1 MMQRHHITGGLF
13 LLVACALCV
22 IVALEFLQMRRP
34 ELIVPNARLSKRAS
48 LSDYLP
54 SLRGSNGDTEIYFFE
69 GDSPGGTVLV
79 LGGTHPNEPAGFVT
93 AVVLVENAHVSAG
106 RLIVIPQACK
116 SGFTCTDPLEGYPQ
130 EFSFLTRSGPRRFRF
145 GSRGGNPLDQWPDP
159 LVYLQYPSQQQL
171 SGNETRNLNRAYP
184 GRAEGSFTER
194 VGYAIV
200 QVIVREG
207 VDVAIDLHEAAPE
220 VPIINALIT
229 HEKGRELAAAA
240 VLELE
245 FEGLKYSLELSP
257 TNFHGLS
264 HREWGDYTNVLP
276 FLMETSNPSQ
286 GRLRGTTS
294 ANLVVSGKDE
304 EYVRAMQNRRVRITY
319 DPAGEPMSRRVGRHV
334 MGLRALLQAFSE
346 RYPDRSI
353 AIEGLPTYDELM
365 ERGVGAFLQ

>member
-1 MMQRHHITGGLF
+1 MIQKHHITGALF
-13 LLVACALCV
+13 LVTACSLGV
-22 IVALEFLQMRRP
+22 IAALEFHEMRRP
-34 ELIVPNARLSKRAS
+34 EAIIPGARLSRRTS
-48 LSDYLP
+48 LSEYLP
-54 SLRGSNGDTEIYFFE
+54 SLRGSSGDTDVYFFE
-69 GDSPGGTVLV
+69 GEKPGGTVLV

-93 AVVLVENAHVSAG
+93 AVLLVESAEVAAG

-130 EFSFLTRSGPRRFRF
+130 EFFLSTKSGPRRFRF

-159 LVYLQYPSQQQL
+159 LVYLQYPSGQQL

-194 VGYAIV
+194 VAYAIV
-200 QVIVREG
+200 QVITRER
-207 VDVAIDLHEAAPE
+207 VDVAVDLHEAAPE

-245 FEGLKYSLELSP
+245 FEGLQYSLELSP

-264 HREWGDYTNVLP
+264 HREWGDFTDVLP

-286 GRLRGTTS
+286 GRLRGMTS
-294 ANLVVSGKDE
+294 SHLVVSGKDE
-304 EYVRAMQNRRVRITY
+304 EYVRAMKNPRVRITY
-319 DPAGEPMSRRVGRHV
+319 DPSGEPMSRRVGRHV
-334 MGLRALLQAFSE
+334 MGLQALFQAFSDG
-346 RYPDRSI
+346 YPDKAI

-365 ERGVGAFLQ
+365 ARGVGAYLQ